1 MLTDTTPAEL
11 ADAAAPRRRAALR
24 WAAVL
29 SCAALAAWA
38 MSALPDVDW
47 IVARRDTLLGWHA
60 VSPWLTGIG
69 FTLLFTLMAAF
80 AMPGTGVLALAAG
93 MLFGGLLGTLLV
105 ALASTFG
112 ATLSFLAAR
121 HLWRD
126 AVQRRWG
133 HRLAGVEA
141 GLARDGALYLYS
153 LRMLPIVPF
162 SVVNPL
168 MGLSAMPIGR
178 FFSVSLVGMLAGSA
192 AYAYAGTALAGAA
205 TWRELVQPSLLVGL
219 CVLAALPW
227 GLRAAWRWARAAM
240 RSGVKT

>member
-1 MLTDTTPAEL
+1 MPPDTPPDRAE
-11 ADAAAPRRRAALR
+11 AASPRRRAALR
-24 WAAVL
+24 GAAVL
-29 SCAALAAWA
+29 ACVALAAA
-38 MSALPDVDW
+38 CLFALPDVGW
-47 IVARRDTLLGWHA
+47 VVAQRETLLGWHA
-60 VSPWLTGIG
+60 ESPWLSCLG
-69 FTLLFTLMAAF
+69 FTLLFTLMAAC

-162 SVVNPL
+162 SVLNAL

-178 FFSVSLVGMLAGSA
+178 FFSVSLIGMLAGSA

-205 TWRELVQPSLLVGL
+205 TWRDLLQPSLVLGL
-219 CVLAALPW
+219 CALAALPW
-227 GLRAAWRWARAAM
+227 GLRAAWRRARAALA
-240 RSGVKT
+240 SGSAR